1 MSDIAKNAKAEAKAA
16 KARAKALRPWYRKK
30 RVIFPAVVVI
40 LIIISAAANSGKKNS
55 PSATGGQTTTTKA
68 ATGAQTTTTKAA
80 AGAQV
85 TATTVAAGGGSSLPK
100 FGALVK
106 DGDFS
111 FTPSQLVCNIMSVGS
126 SSNFNLTTPTGQFCR
141 ITINI
146 YNHSATTQMVD
157 VTSQYAVDSKGR
169 QYPGDST
176 ADSSGNPNLNSGLGL
191 DTMTLNPGL
200 SVSGYLYF
208 DMPKGDTPHYFI
220 FHDSAFSGGVKEQA

>member
-1 MSDIAKNAKAEAKAA
+1 MSDIEKNAKADAKAA

-30 RVIFPAVVVI
+30 RVILPAVIVVI
-40 LIIISAAANSGKKNS
+40 IIVAAAAGGKKNT
-55 PSATGGQTTTTKA
+55 PSAAGGQTTTTSA
-68 ATGAQTTTTKAA
+68 AAGGQTTT
-80 AGAQV
+80 
-85 TATTVAAGGGSSLPK
+85 TTVAAGGGSSLPK
-100 FGALVK
+100 FGTLVK

-111 FTPSQLVCNIMSVGS
+111 FRPSQLVCNIMSVGS

-146 YNHSATTQMVD
+146 YNHSTTTQMVD

-176 ADSSGNPNLNSGLGL
+176 ADSSGNPNLNSVLGL
-191 DTMTLNPGL
+191 DTMSLNPGL

-220 FHDSAFSGGVKEQA
+220 FHDSSFSGGVKEQA

>member
-16 KARAKALRPWYRKK
+16 KARAKALRPWYQKK
-30 RVIFPAVVVI
+30 RVIFPAVVVV
-40 LIIISAAANSGKKNS
+40 LIVIIAASNSGKKNS
-55 PSATGGQTTTTKA
+55 PS

-80 AGAQV
+80 AGAK
-85 TATTVAAGGGSSLPK
+85 TTTTKAAAGSGSSLPK
-100 FGALVK
+100 FGTLVK

-146 YNHSATTQMVD
+146 YNHSTTTQMVD

-169 QYPGDST
+169 QYPGDSS